1 MKRDEQKQY
10 INGYVNYQVRDAVGS
25 LISGIRNFMEDEIQS
40 RVAVEVQR
48 HLDVYF
54 ENILDVSL
62 AGNDKL

>member
-1 MKRDEQKQY
+1 M
-10 INGYVNYQVRDAVGS
+10 RDAVGS